1 MQPGYHITVSAFGRR
16 RKRQTAVRGIRQPTE
31 IEKGGVFRMV
41 LLPVPKK
48 MEEKDGCYML
58 QLHNMIVIDASC
70 EQGAVIYARM
80 LKEEIRTWA
89 GIELAVGR
97 GTGQTGDILLKTD
110 PTLGRQQYTLA
121 IHADGAVL
129 CAGSLDALGWAVQTM
144 RQIVRQSAGLLPEVI
159 IADEPDQKNRGFY
172 YDVSRGRV
180 LTLES
185 LKWLAD
191 TMAFY
196 KLNQLQL
203 YVEHTYLFRGLTE
216 VWRDETPLTAE
227 EILELDQYCY
237 DRGIELV
244 PSLSTFGHLFKLL
257 STKSFGA
264 FCEMPDLAGEAF
276 SFLDRMNHHTVNVS
290 EPGAISLIKA
300 MILEYMQL
308 FRSDKFNICAD
319 ETFDLGKGRSKA
331 LAEEKGIGSLY
342 MDYILQLFGFLIE
355 NGRTPMFWGDIIVKY
370 PELYARIP
378 KQVICLNWGY
388 CATQPDR
395 EAKILHEAGAVQYL
409 CPGACGWN
417 TWVNKLNDSYENI
430 RRMCSYARQYEAI
443 GILNTEWGDFGHINQ
458 PVFSVP
464 GMIYAAAGSWSQE
477 LLSYEEI
484 NRRISILQFHDTSG
498 RLLDILGRVDAQTVF
513 SWNQAV
519 CLKEGVQKQMGREGL
534 REIFWQEDWKD
545 GPARNACIL
554 ELEKEL
560 LAASRS
566 MDSSS
571 RQVVECAYVA
581 MEAVRLWNEAGLY
594 LYSLQ
599 QGKKPDGGMELAA
612 GLERCLHAYQKLWRE
627 TGKEAGLGRIT
638 EVFCWYADVLR
649 DMEKNP

>member
-594 LYSLQ
+594 L
-599 QGKKPDGGMELAA
+599 
-612 GLERCLHAYQKLWRE
+612 
-627 TGKEAGLGRIT
+627 
-638 EVFCWYADVLR
+638 
-649 DMEKNP
+649 

>member
-342 MDYILQLFGFLIE
+342 MDYILELFGFLIE

-464 GMIYAAAGSWSQE
+464 GIIYAAAGSWSQE

>member
-16 RKRQTAVRGIRQPTE
+16 RKRQAAVRGIRQPTE

-121 IHADGAVL
+121 IRADGAVL

-144 RQIVRQSAGLLPEVI
+144 RQVVRQSAGLLPEVI

-319 ETFDLGKGRSKA
+319 ETFDLGKGHSKA

-342 MDYILQLFGFLIE
+342 MDYILELFGFLIE

-519 CLKEGVQKQMGREGL
+519 CLKEGVQKQMSREGL

>member
-16 RKRQTAVRGIRQPTE
+16 RKRQAAVRGIRQPTE

-121 IHADGAVL
+121 IRADGAVL

-144 RQIVRQSAGLLPEVI
+144 RQVVRQSAGLLPEVI

-319 ETFDLGKGRSKA
+319 ETFDLGKGHSKA

-342 MDYILQLFGFLIE
+342 MDYILELFGFLIE
-355 NGRTPMFWGDIIVKY
+355 TGRTPMFWGDIIVKY

-519 CLKEGVQKQMGREGL
+519 CLKEGVQKQMSREGL

>member
-1 MQPGYHITVSAFGRR
+1 MI
-16 RKRQTAVRGIRQPTE
+16 
-31 IEKGGVFRMV
+31 

-48 MEEKDGCYML
+48 MEEKQGSYQMRL
-58 QLHNMIVIDASC
+58 NHMIVVDASC
-70 EQGAVIYARM
+70 EQGAFLYARM
-80 LKEEIRTWA
+80 LKDEICTWA
-89 GIELAVGR
+89 GMELAVGR
-97 GTGQTGDILLKTD
+97 GTLRKGDILLKTD
-110 PTLGRQQYTLA
+110 DTLGRQQYTLR
-121 IHADGAVL
+121 INADGVLL
-129 CAGSLDALGWAVQTM
+129 CAGSLDALGWAVQSM
-144 RQIVRQSAGLLPEVI
+144 RQIVRQCAGVLPELVI
-159 IADEPDQKNRGFY
+159 EDEPAQQNRGFY
-172 YDVSRGRV
+172 YDLSRGRV

-185 LKWLAD
+185 LKRLAD

-203 YVEHTYLFRGLTE
+203 YVEHTYLFRDLTE
-216 VWRDETPLTAE
+216 VWRDETPLCAE
-227 EILELDQYCY
+227 EIMELDQYCS

-244 PSLSTFGHLFKLL
+244 PSLSTFGHLYKLL

-264 FCEMPDLAGEAF
+264 FCEMPDSAGEAF
-276 SFLDRMNHHTVNVS
+276 SFLDRMNHHTINVS
-290 EPGAISLIKA
+290 EPGAVSLIKDL
-300 MILEYMQL
+300 ILEYMQL

-342 MDYILQLFGFLIE
+342 MDHILELFDFLIAH
-355 NGRTPMFWGDIIVKY
+355 GRTPMFWGDIIVKY

-388 CATQPDR
+388 CATQRDY
-395 EAKILHEAGAVQYL
+395 ETKVLHEAGAVQYL

-417 TWVNKLNDSYENI
+417 TWVNKLKDSYENI
-430 RRMCSYARQYEAI
+430 KRMCSYAGKYGAI

-458 PVFSVP
+458 LVFGIP

-477 LLSYEEI
+477 LLSYEEL
-484 NRRISILQFHDTSG
+484 NRQISILQYGDTSG
-498 RLLDILGRVDAQTVF
+498 RLLDLFGRVDAQTVF

-519 CLKEGVQKQMGREGL
+519 CLKEGVQKQMAQEGL
-534 REIFWQEDWKD
+534 REIFWKEDWSD

-560 LAASRS
+560 FVISRS

-581 MEAVRLWNEAGLY
+581 MEAVRLWNETGLY
-594 LYSLQ
+594 FYHTH
-599 QGKKPDGGMELAA
+599 QGKKPKGGMELAA
-612 GLERCLHAYQKLWRE
+612 ELERCLRAYQKLWRRM
-627 TGKEAGLGRIT
+627 GKEAGLGRIS

-649 DMEKNP
+649 DLEQEG

>member
-58 QLHNMIVIDASC
+58 QLPNMIVLDASC

-237 DRGIELV
+237 DSGIELV

-342 MDYILQLFGFLIE
+342 MDYILELFGFLIE

>member
-1 MQPGYHITVSAFGRR
+1 
-16 RKRQTAVRGIRQPTE
+16 
-31 IEKGGVFRMV
+31 MV

-342 MDYILQLFGFLIE
+342 MDYILELFGFLIE

>member
-1 MQPGYHITVSAFGRR
+1 
-16 RKRQTAVRGIRQPTE
+16 
-31 IEKGGVFRMV
+31 MV

-89 GIELAVGR
+89 GIELAIGR

-342 MDYILQLFGFLIE
+342 MDYILELFGFLIE

>member
-342 MDYILQLFGFLIE
+342 MDYILELFGFLIE
-355 NGRTPMFWGDIIVKY
+355 NGRTPMFWGDIIVRY